1 MISPCVNWPLA
12 NDYHPDAMNDT
23 VAGTTHAEND
33 TVIDARG
40 LTRRFGDFVAVD
52 NVDLY
57 VTKGE
62 VFGLLGANGAGKT
75 TSIRMLCGTLP
86 PDEGT
91 ISVANVDIVHH
102 ARRARAGIGYVSQ
115 HFALYKDL
123 TVGENLKLAA
133 GIYGLDA
140 VRTTR
145 RMAWGLERLELK
157 DNVNTMAGALPLG
170 YKQRLALAA
179 ALLHEPEVLFLD
191 EPTSGID
198 PLARQRFWELIYD
211 LADTGIGI
219 LVTTHYMDEAL
230 FCDRLSLMHAG
241 RVVAE
246 GSPEDLLA
254 RPLASV
260 ILDLRAPDCAHCA
273 QIMESW
279 PEVREI
285 IPHAGHLRVRL
296 QPGIDSNRAIERIR
310 TEAEKENV
318 IIDKVEPVVPQLE
331 DVFVGVLEEA
341 GEEVR
346 E

>member
-1 MISPCVNWPLA
+1 
-12 NDYHPDAMNDT
+12 MNDT
-23 VAGTTHAEND
+23 AADTSHTENN

-57 VTKGE
+57 VAPGE

-86 PDEGT
+86 PDEGRIT
-91 ISVANVDIVHH
+91 VAGVDIVHH
-102 ARRARAGIGYVSQ
+102 ARLARAGIGYVSQ

-140 VRTTR
+140 DRTTQ
-145 RMAWGLERLELK
+145 RMAWALERLELK
-157 DNVNTMAGALPLG
+157 DNVNTMAGSLPLG

-179 ALLHEPEVLFLD
+179 ALLHEPKALFLD

-254 RPLASV
+254 RLMASV

-273 QIMESW
+273 QILESW

-296 QPGIDSNRAIERIR
+296 QPGIDVAQAIEHIR
-310 TEAEKENV
+310 TEAAKENV
-318 IIDKVEPVVPQLE
+318 DIEKIEPVSPQLE

-341 GEEVR
+341 GEEVQR
-346 E
+346 

>member
-1 MISPCVNWPLA
+1 LRYA
-12 NDYHPDAMNDT
+12 NLLSVKESVPDVMASS
-23 VAGTTHAEND
+23 TTATSQNQNN

-40 LTRRFGDFVAVD
+40 LTKRFGDFVAVD

-57 VTKGE
+57 VTSGE

-86 PDEGT
+86 PDGGT
-91 ISVANVDIVHH
+91 ITVAGVDIVHH
-102 ARRARAGIGYVSQ
+102 ARLARAGIGYVSQ

-123 TVGENLKLAA
+123 TVGENLDLAA
-133 GIYGLDA
+133 GIYGLDPGH
-140 VRTTR
+140 RDR
-145 RMAWGLERLELK
+145 RKAWALERLELK
-157 DNVNTMAGALPLG
+157 QDVNTMSGSLPLG

-179 ALLHEPEVLFLD
+179 ALLHEPKVLFLD

-246 GSPEDLLA
+246 GSPEDLLE
-254 RPLASV
+254 RPLASA

-296 QPGIDSNRAIERIR
+296 QPGMDPTQAINRIR
-310 TEAEKENV
+310 TEAAKENV
-318 IIDKVEPVVPQLE
+318 VIDKVEPVAPQLE
-331 DVFVGVLEEA
+331 DVFVGILEEA

-346 E
+346 Q

>member
-1 MISPCVNWPLA
+1 MIEATTLA
-12 NDYHPDAMNDT
+12 HEPGSQRA
-23 VAGTTHAEND
+23 
-33 TVIDARG
+33 IDARG

-52 NVDLY
+52 NVDIH
-57 VTKGE
+57 VAAGE

-75 TSIRMLCGTLP
+75 TSIRMLCGMLAP
-86 PDEGT
+86 NAGT
-91 ISVANVDIVHH
+91 ILIGDVDMVHH
-102 ARRARAGIGYVSQ
+102 ARHARSRIGYVSQ
-115 HFALYKDL
+115 RFALYHDL
-123 TVGENLKLAA
+123 TVRENLRLSA
-133 GIYGLDA
+133 GLYGLEPA
-140 VRTTR
+140 RTQQR
-145 RMAWGLERLELK
+145 VAWGLERLELEH
-157 DNVNTMAGALPLG
+157 VAGDMSGSLPLG

-179 ALLHEPEVLFLD
+179 ALLHEPQVLFLD

-254 RPLASV
+254 RPLDTP
-260 ILDLRAPDCAHCA
+260 IIDLRAPDCGHCA
-273 QIMESW
+273 KLLESW

-285 IPHAGHLRVRL
+285 IPHAGHLRIRL
-296 QPGIDSNRAIERIR
+296 RAGESADAAMKKMYATAGKEGVTIEKL
-310 TEAEKENV
+310 E
-318 IIDKVEPVVPQLE
+318 VVAPQLE

-341 GEEVR
+341 GERGEVPL
-346 E
+346 

>member
-1 MISPCVNWPLA
+1 MTSTSTVNLPGQ
-12 NDYHPDAMNDT
+12 NN
-23 VAGTTHAEND
+23 

-40 LTRRFGDFVAVD
+40 LTKRFGDFVAVD
-52 NVDLY
+52 NVNLY
-57 VTKGE
+57 VSAGE

-86 PDEGT
+86 PDDGVIT
-91 ISVANVDIVHH
+91 VAGVDIVHH

-123 TVGENLKLAA
+123 TVGENLNLAA
-133 GIYGLDA
+133 GIYGLDTA
-140 VRTTR
+140 QRDR
-145 RMAWGLERLELK
+145 RKAWALERLELK
-157 DNVNTMAGALPLG
+157 QDVNTMSGSLPLG

-179 ALLHEPEVLFLD
+179 ALLHEPKVLFLD

-246 GSPEDLLA
+246 GSPEDLLE

-273 QIMESW
+273 QILESW

-296 QPGIDSNRAIERIR
+296 QPGIDATHAIEHIR
-310 TEAEKENV
+310 TEATKENV
-318 IIDKVEPVVPQLE
+318 VIEKVEPVSPQLE

>member
-1 MISPCVNWPLA
+1 MTSSSAVASPDQNK
-12 NDYHPDAMNDT
+12 
-23 VAGTTHAEND
+23 
-33 TVIDARG
+33 TVINARG
-40 LTRRFGDFVAVD
+40 LTKRFGDFVAVD

-57 VTKGE
+57 VSAGE

-75 TSIRMLCGTLP
+75 TSIRMLCGMLP
-86 PDEGT
+86 PDGGT
-91 ISVANVDIVHH
+91 VSVAGVDIIHH
-102 ARRARAGIGYVSQ
+102 ARLARAGIGYVSQ

-123 TVGENLKLAA
+123 TVGENLDLAA

-140 VRTTR
+140 GHRDQR
-145 RMAWGLERLELK
+145 KAWALDRLELNQ
-157 DNVNTMAGALPLG
+157 DVNTMSGSLPLG

-179 ALLHEPEVLFLD
+179 ALLHEPKVLFLD

-246 GSPEDLLA
+246 GSPEDLLE

-296 QPGIDSNRAIERIR
+296 QPGIDATQAIEHIR
-310 TEAEKENV
+310 TESAKQNV
-318 IIDKVEPVVPQLE
+318 VIEKVEPVAPQLE

-341 GEEVR
+341 GEEIR

>member
-1 MISPCVNWPLA
+1 MTNSST
-12 NDYHPDAMNDT
+12 DT
-23 VAGTTHAEND
+23 SHAENNI
-33 TVIDARG
+33 VIDARG

-57 VTKGE
+57 VAAGE

-75 TSIRMLCGTLP
+75 TSIRMLCGTLS
-86 PDEGT
+86 PDSGNIT
-91 ISVANVDIVHH
+91 VAGVDIVHH

-123 TVGENLKLAA
+123 TVGENLDLAA
-133 GIYGLDA
+133 GIYGLDSN
-140 VRTTR
+140 R
-145 RMAWGLERLELK
+145 RERRKAWALERLELK
-157 DNVNTMAGALPLG
+157 DNVNTMAGSLPLG

-179 ALLHEPEVLFLD
+179 ALLHEPRVLFLD

-254 RPLASV
+254 RPMASV

-285 IPHAGHLRVRL
+285 IPHAGHLRIRL
-296 QPGIDSNRAIERIR
+296 QPGIDVAQAIEHIH
-310 TEAEKENV
+310 TEAQKENV
-318 IIDKVEPVVPQLE
+318 AIEKVEPVAPQLE

-341 GEEVR
+341 GEELR
-346 E
+346 Q

>member
-1 MISPCVNWPLA
+1 MTSNSTAPSHSQDN
-12 NDYHPDAMNDT
+12 
-23 VAGTTHAEND
+23 

-40 LTRRFGDFVAVD
+40 LTKRFGDFVAVD
-52 NVDLY
+52 NVDLF
-57 VTKGE
+57 VEKGE

-86 PDEGT
+86 PDSGT

-123 TVGENLKLAA
+123 TVGENLNLAA
-133 GIYGLDA
+133 GIYGLDPGY
-140 VRTTR
+140 REQR
-145 RMAWGLERLELK
+145 KAWAIERLELK
-157 DNVNTMAGALPLG
+157 ESIKTMAGSLPLG

-179 ALLHEPEVLFLD
+179 ALLHEPKALFLD

-246 GSPEDLLA
+246 GSPEDLLD
-254 RPLASV
+254 RPMASA

-273 QIMESW
+273 RVLESW
-279 PEVREI
+279 PEIREI
-285 IPHAGHLRVRL
+285 IPHAGHLRIRL
-296 QPGIDSNRAIERIR
+296 QPGIDAARAIQQIHA
-310 TEAEKENV
+310 EATKENV
-318 IIDKVEPVVPQLE
+318 AIENIETVAPQLE

-341 GEEVR
+341 GEELR